1 MDYENPTSQNQ
12 DNLTMGVAL
21 TWKLNEK
28 TSFNFDVD
36 RSFSPSAQGFS
47 MFSTMSRVGATHRF
61 TQDLSGTA
69 YLSYGVVDY
78 TYANIPSIPS
88 RDSSSLDQFGMG
100 FRVLK
105 ALSEHF
111 TTSGG
116 YDYSYS
122 KRDIDS
128 FGRHLLKAQITG
140 RF

>member
-1 MDYENPTSQNQ
+1 
-12 DNLTMGVAL
+12 MG
-21 TWKLNEK
+21 
-28 TSFNFDVD
+28 
-36 RSFSPSAQGFS
+36 RI
-47 MFSTMSRVGATHRF
+47 GATHRF
-61 TQDLSGTA
+61 TQDLSGNA

-100 FRVLK
+100 FSVQKVL
-105 ALSEHF
+105 SQHF

-128 FGRHLLKAQITG
+128 FGRHLLMAQITG
-140 RF
+140 SF